1 MHAGGHVA
9 GGWAGAQLHLLSVP
23 LAPSRSRF
31 GSLRDDGT
39 RVLCVWWK
47 GGGWGEATHIAWSL
61 TRAPALAVAA
71 AAVHPPP
78 ATTQVPAAA
87 MIYDINSPL
96 FKSYLTVGG
105 VKT

>member
-1 MHAGGHVA
+1 MGG
-9 GGWAGAQLHLLSVP
+9 GATASALGS
-23 LAPSRSRF
+23 SRSLALSLRP
-31 GSLRDDGT
+31 LRDDGT

-47 GGGWGEATHIAWSL
+47 GGGWGEATHIAWRL
-61 TRAPALAVAA
+61 TRVPAIAVVA

-78 ATTQVPAAA
+78 ATTQVLAAA